1 MSLATPRTGSE
12 GAGIERSMAGM
23 FSALRQPR
31 PRRIAFLIAAIICA
45 ILSIWPRTYAARV
58 KLLSQ
63 GGDAGGLSTTLGLI
77 GGGLQNFAALIGGH
91 QSAEV
96 YLAMGRSN
104 DVENNVI
111 GRLHLIGRKKHEYP
125 SFEKARLALARKVDI
140 HTLNGGILEVEAKDQ
155 DPEFALELV
164 KAYTA
169 AIQDRVAQLS
179 RAQTAKKNEIVSE
192 RFAETSSALARAQ
205 QSLDQFRRANKLA
218 DPQLQ
223 FGTAATLKVGLESQL
238 QAKQLALQ
246 TAEQFAA
253 SESIQIK
260 SLQSEIAALKEQIAR
275 DDANSNQSGLSNLAG
290 LAEASTQYLNLYRTE
305 KFYEALYE
313 VYNRSLEQVTVQ
325 NLIAETS
332 SDVQIIESPYVDPM
346 RRYNVPGVAML
357 LAVLLL
363 AFYVEYFL
371 PTTRRGYGQRRV
383 PRT

>member
-1 MSLATPRTGSE
+1 
-12 GAGIERSMAGM
+12 MAGM